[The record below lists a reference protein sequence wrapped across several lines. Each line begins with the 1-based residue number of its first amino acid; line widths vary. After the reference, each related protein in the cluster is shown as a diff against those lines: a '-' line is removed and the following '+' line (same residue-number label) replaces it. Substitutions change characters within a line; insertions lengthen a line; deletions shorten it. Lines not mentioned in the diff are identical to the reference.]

1 MVAPHIVILILDA
14 SVVNAYILY
23 RQLDNEI
30 TLKTFKGKCA
40 EGFVETLIGK
50 NALIVSKSPF
60 ILQINK
66 SLEIRRKD
74 SKYQLERST
83 RSRCALCSRKKN
95 EVRTSWCCSVC
106 KMSVCLGKKM
116 CYNKYR
122 S

>member
-50 NALIVSKSPF
+50 NALIVSKLSF

-83 RSRCALCSRKKN
+83 RSRCALCSRKKMKFAHHG
-95 EVRTSWCCSVC
+95 VVGVC
-106 KMSVCLGKKM
+106 KVPVCLGKKM
-116 CYNKYR
+116 CYNKYH